1 MQATVFDEWP
11 AELHALF
18 DGLSLDRKAGFAA
31 SLVVVDECGRPW
43 TSLLS
48 AGELYAPDSRRLAFS
63 LWRTSRAAR
72 WLGSAA
78 QHQACAFAALSFV
91 HDAVFYQV
99 QLNVEPLAADGEL
112 ASFVASIDSAQ
123 AQQVGY
129 ARLTSGI
136 AFSLEAVSR
145 ASVLERWQR
154 QLAALTEAVAACPPQ
169 GGAAPTRG

>member
-1 MQATVFDEWP
+1 MTEFSRQHALQATVFDEWP

-18 DGLSLDRKAGFAA
+18 DGLALDRKVGFAA
-31 SLVVVDECGRPW
+31 SLVVVDERGRPW

-63 LWRTSRAAR
+63 LWPASRAAR
-72 WLGSAA
+72 WLGDAA
-78 QHQACAFAALSFV
+78 RQRACAFAALSFV

-99 QLNVEPLAADGEL
+99 QLNVEPLVADGEL

-129 ARLTSGI
+129 AHLTSGI
-136 AFSLEAVSR
+136 AFTLEPASQ
-145 ASVLERWQR
+145 ASVLERWHL
-154 QLAALTEAVAACPPQ
+154 QLAALRVAVAA
-169 GGAAPTRG
+169 